1 VKRALVLRHVDH
13 EGIAGYREPIE
24 VAGYVIDRVAAHH
37 AGCAALDTLSPDLLV
52 VMGGPMG
59 VYDTDRF
66 PWLSDEIAVLRR
78 RLAADRP
85 TLGVCLGSQLIAAA
99 LGADVRKGPTREI
112 GFAPVTLTGAGKA
125 GPLRH
130 LDGVDLLHWHGD
142 TFDVPDGAELLATTT
157 PYAQAFARGR
167 NLLALQF
174 HAEMGEDE
182 RFEHWL
188 VNDVADIAAV
198 GETPDALRV
207 AHDRMGPAAVA
218 AGRAMIGEW
227 LAGLGG

>member
-1 VKRALVLRHVDH
+1 
-13 EGIAGYREPIE
+13 
-24 VAGYVIDRVAAHH
+24 
-37 AGCAALDTLSPDLLV
+37 
-52 VMGGPMG
+52 
-59 VYDTDRF
+59 
-66 PWLSDEIAVLRR
+66 
-78 RLAADRP
+78 
-85 TLGVCLGSQLIAAA
+85 
-99 LGADVRKGPTREI
+99 
-112 GFAPVTLTGAGKA
+112 VTLTGAGKA

-157 PYAQAFARGR
+157 PYAQAFARGC